1 MRTFACLLFII
12 FTYPLPAQ
20 EIAITF
26 DDAPTPDGPLFS
38 GSERARRILSHLKKN
53 EIQAAFF
60 IVTGNINSANNER
73 LGKYAG
79 AGHLI
84 ANHTHSHQRIHE
96 MGTQAYANDF
106 RTADSILRSYK
117 GFVGWFRYPFLD
129 EGRSIPVRD
138 SLRML
143 LSELR
148 LTNGY
153 VTVDNYDWYINNLLK
168 QAKAGNAKVD
178 EDALRKIYIEHI
190 FNSILFYDQVARQH
204 LGRSPKHVLLLH
216 ENDLAAMFLGDLL
229 KHLKAKG
236 WKIISPRLAYQDPI
250 AKKIP
255 DVLFNG
261 QGRVAAIA
269 REQGVPA
276 RELVQESEDEAYLE
290 TLLQERKVFSQP

>member
-1 MRTFACLLFII
+1 MKTFACLLFTILS
-12 FTYPLPAQ
+12 YQLSAQ

-38 GSERARRILSHLKKN
+38 GTERARRILGHLKNN

-60 IVTGNINSANNER
+60 IVTGGINSANQER
-73 LGKYAG
+73 IAKYAG

-84 ANHTHSHQRIHE
+84 ANHTHSHRRIHE
-96 MGTQAYANDF
+96 MGTQAYWNDV
-106 RTADSILRSYK
+106 RTADSILRTFK

-138 SLRML
+138 SLRMA

-168 QAKAGNAKVD
+168 QAKAKNSKVD

-190 FNSILFYDQVARQH
+190 TNSILFYDQVARQH

-229 KHLKAKG
+229 KHLKAQG
-236 WKIISPRLAYQDPI
+236 WKIISPRLAYEDPI

-269 REQGVPA
+269 REQGVPP

-290 TLLQERKVFSQP
+290 TLLQERKVFAQP